1 MAESGTT
8 GGAALSLELIK
19 CIHDVA
25 QKMESISN
33 LDCIGCAP
41 TNSISDA
48 ETAIARH
55 DFGPWV
61 LTQPSCQRRGLVVTQ
76 YFNWPAHC
84 QIDEQQPI
92 ARRSTVQPEIIH
104 P

>member
-1 MAESGTT
+1 MAESGAT
-8 GGAALSLELIK
+8 GGPTLSFELIK

-25 QKMESISN
+25 QKMKSVSN
-33 LDCIGCAP
+33 LNRVWCAP

-48 ETAIARH
+48 ETAITRH
-55 DFGPWV
+55 DFGAWA
-61 LTQPSCQRRGLVVTQ
+61 LTQPSCQRCGLVVGQ
-76 YFNWPAHC
+76 YVNWPAHC

-104 P
+104 T